1 MADHMTFRPET
12 VDPET
17 ALFNTCRRRCSGAGS
32 AARRGAGGPHGFD
45 AHPTQLAR
53 HARGKMDQFI
63 AARLRE
69 AAAGGDEST
78 LQADY
83 EESKS

>member
-1 MADHMTFRPET
+1 
-12 VDPET
+12 
-17 ALFNTCRRRCSGAGS
+17 
-32 AARRGAGGPHGFD
+32 
-45 AHPTQLAR
+45 
-53 HARGKMDQFI
+53 MDQFI

-69 AAAGGDEST
+69 AAAGRDEST